1 MARPQA
7 IDADHRPERTTQSPG
22 GLGPSSLHSGNLHS
36 GNLHSGNLGA
46 LAVEIS
52 LACDAGVGMEA
63 RIRAALERAVADP
76 DLLSAKHRAAE
87 RKCYARHVLY
97 ADPFGRFTIL
107 AIVWG
112 AGQFSPPH
120 AHDTWCAYAVYDGPL
135 HETGYALAS
144 CGTRAKAICTAV
156 RNPGYS
162 CFAGAG
168 FDQIHRLGNAGT
180 TPAISIHVYGVDRER
195 IATHV
200 NRVLEIGE

>member
-1 MARPQA
+1 MSRPQA
-7 IDADHRPERTTQSPG
+7 AYTEHHPVQSG
-22 GLGPSSLHSGNLHS
+22 SLNSGS
-36 GNLHSGNLGA
+36 LGA

-52 LACDAGVGMEA
+52 LACDAGDEMGS
-63 RIRAALERAVADP
+63 RIRSALERAVSDP
-76 DLLSAKHRAAE
+76 DLLSSKYRAPE
-87 RKCYARHVLY
+87 KKCYARHVIY

-112 AGQFSPPH
+112 PGQFSPPH

-135 HETGYALAS
+135 HETGYALDAS
-144 CGTRAKAICTAV
+144 GTRAKAICAAV

-162 CFAGAG
+162 CLAGAG

-180 TPAISIHVYGVDRER
+180 KPAISIHVYGVERER

-200 NRVLEIGE
+200 NRVLEISE